1 MKKLLFACTAGMS
14 TRLLIQRMNE
24 EIKARGLDISM
35 AALSLSEAIDEAPHA
50 DVVLLGPQIAY
61 ARTEL
66 ERAVHGKVPVGVIS
80 MADFGHL
87 NVGHILDQALALIAA
102 QEGEEASQA

>member
-1 MKKLLFACTAGMS
+1 MRKLLFACTAGMS
-14 TRLLIQRMNE
+14 TRLLIPRMRE
-24 EIKARGLDISM
+24 EISSRELDLEM
-35 AALSLSEAIDEAPHA
+35 AALSLSEALDAAPDA

-66 ERAVHGKVPVGVIS
+66 ERAVHGKVPIGVIS

-87 NVGHILDQALALIAA
+87 NVAHILDQALDLLDGK
-102 QEGEEASQA
+102 QEAGK

>member
-1 MKKLLFACTAGMS
+1 MRKLLFACTAGMS
-14 TRLLIQRMNE
+14 TRLLIQRMRE
-24 EIKARGLDISM
+24 EISSRGLDLEM
-35 AALSLSEAIDEAPHA
+35 TALSLSEALDAAPDA

-66 ERAVHGKVPVGVIS
+66 ERAVHGKVPIGVIS

-87 NVGHILDQALALIAA
+87 NVAHILDQALDLLDGK
-102 QEGEEASQA
+102 QEAGK

>member
-14 TRLLIQRMNE
+14 TRLLIQRMRE
-24 EIKARGLDISM
+24 EIKARDLDLKM
-35 AALSLSEAIDEAPHA
+35 TALSLSEALDAAPDA

-80 MADFGHL
+80 MADFGHM
-87 NVGHILDQALALIAA
+87 NVGNILDQAFALMDEKDA
-102 QEGEEASQA
+102 